1 MFSKKTEDKGVKDV
15 TAKAEKEMGTMLS
28 NMANLTKQNAAQNIV
43 GMFRSKRVKTQL
55 SDDEIR
61 TVLAVFDASVD
72 QSLTSI
78 GSSVP
83 RSARSING

>member
-1 MFSKKTEDKGVKDV
+1 MFSRKTEEKGVKDV

-43 GMFRSKRVKTQL
+43 GIFRSKRIKAQL
-55 SDDEIR
+55 TDDEIR

-83 RSARSING
+83 RAARSVNG

>member
-1 MFSKKTEDKGVKDV
+1 MFSKKTEEKPVKDV

-43 GMFRSKRVKTQL
+43 GALRSKRIRAQL
-55 SDDEIR
+55 TDDEIR

-78 GSSVP
+78 GSGVP
-83 RSARSING
+83 RAARSING